1 VAKTI
6 QLTQEE
12 HVENYLNLLEH
23 PLRKAVEALREIVL
37 ETDKEI
43 GEQIKWNSLAFY
55 YTGKMKPF
63 DPREY
68 KRDIVVFNLGKKDF
82 VLLVFPTGVI
92 INDKTGILEGKFKDT
107 RKIVKFTSLDEVKSK
122 KKDLQY
128 VIRDWLKLVD
138 R

>member
-1 VAKTI
+1 VVKTN

-12 HVENYLNLLEH
+12 PVEKYLNLLEH

-107 RKIVKFTSLDEVKSK
+107 RKIIKFTSLDEVKSK
-122 KKDLQY
+122 KKDLQD
-128 VIRDWLKLVD
+128 VIKDWLKLVD